1 MRMGA
6 MLGDIWSSLFKDPI
20 TERYPFVRRPT
31 PVNLRTQVVWNPEK
45 CGGCQLCV
53 KDCPAGAL
61 ELIIIDRAAKRFVMK
76 YDVDH
81 CIYCAQC
88 AKSCRFGCLQL
99 SNSKWELAAL
109 ERDAYTIYYG
119 KDENISAALAA
130 LNEAGSGVPSE
141 S

>member
-6 MLGDIWSSLFKDPI
+6 MLGDIWTSLFKAPI
-20 TERYPFVRRPT
+20 TERYPFVKRPA
-31 PVNLRTQVVWNPEK
+31 PAQLRGEVLWDPDK

-61 ELIIIDRAAKRFVMK
+61 ELIIIDRKAKRFVMK
-76 YDVDH
+76 YDINR

-88 AKSCRFGCLQL
+88 EKSCNFGCLQL

-109 ERDAYTIYYG
+109 DRDAYTVYYG
-119 KDENISAALAA
+119 KDENVSTALAA
-130 LNEAGSGVPSE
+130 INKASSGVPTE
-141 S
+141 